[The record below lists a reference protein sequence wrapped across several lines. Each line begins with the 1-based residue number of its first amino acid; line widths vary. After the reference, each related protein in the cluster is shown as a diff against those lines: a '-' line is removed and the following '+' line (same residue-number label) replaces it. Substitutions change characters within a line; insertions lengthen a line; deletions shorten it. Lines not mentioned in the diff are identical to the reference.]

1 MQHVTT
7 SFSPTGGRKT

>member
-7 SFSPTGGRKT
+7 NASRAL